1 MAQDFSDPLTSAAY
15 ASSKIESGSDPLRA
29 PSPVPAAGQQPNPS
43 AKSKSISTQSGYDP
57 LSLLTVK
64 KPTAQSRIVPS
75 ASTRQKP
82 VSPTPSKTA
91 ATGVNPKRF
100 SEVSSFSSPSSP
112 IIHPFSDPLS
122 SSSTSS
128 SDHEPYLNQSVYNH
142 SNSKGVTNVNQRSS
156 IASFPGGSKVSKVS
170 TTANSVPNSTPNS
183 PIPTQKAVPPAQ
195 RRESSYDQQRIKA
208 PQYLHITIPDTDR
221 KGKDG
226 MFLISVQTNMPRY
239 KRQSYQN
246 VTRSYLE
253 FARLREH
260 LVAEHPEVIVPVL
273 PPERSLVSA
282 SDIQSMRMFV
292 ERVGRHPILSQDYE
306 LQMFIESEFGFLPP
320 AKPNKILGKLLNIS
334 VKRFSS
340 GGNSVPSLG
349 DTDDEFEEE
358 RVVATKVDSKLQV
371 VMKCLDK
378 EIKARRDYSSRESEL
393 ATLSNSWAASEE
405 SPELSRKTFRAFKM
419 LAKPLDGMAKAS
431 KAQVG
436 GDATVLG
443 SYLEY
448 KLQHVQTLSG
458 ALDYRLSVLSEYD
471 SAIKSTE
478 SKRKTM
484 ERLRSSTNIN
494 PEKVTDS
501 IDDLE
506 DATLFEGNMKKR
518 MEQISSALAKD
529 LEGYKQQSQEDLLRV
544 LQQYS
549 LRQIGFERAKLEE
562 LLSVSAGLRIDHDRS
577 EEASGPVSENDYT
590 RGESSFVAAAPPI

>member
-1 MAQDFSDPLTSAAY
+1 MSQDFSDPLTSAAY
-15 ASSKIESGSDPLRA
+15 ASSKIESGTDPLRA
-29 PSPVPAAGQQPNPS
+29 PSPIPATVKQPDPS
-43 AKSKSISTQSGYDP
+43 TKPKSISVQSGHDP
-57 LSLLTVK
+57 LLSPTVK
-64 KPTAQSRIVPS
+64 KPTVQSGHTSS
-75 ASTRQKP
+75 ASNRQKIT
-82 VSPTPSKTA
+82 SPTSSKSA
-91 ATGVNPKRF
+91 ATGANPNRF
-100 SEVSSFSSPSSP
+100 SDVQSFSSPSSP
-112 IIHPFSDPLS
+112 ITHPFSDPLAS
-122 SSSTSS
+122 GSN
-128 SDHEPYLNQSVYNH
+128 DHEPYLSQNSH
-142 SNSKGVTNVNQRSS
+142 SNNYKNGSSVVKRSS
-156 IASFPGGSKVSKVS
+156 IATFPSSKVDP
-170 TTANSVPNSTPNS
+170 TTSSLPNSSSTS
-183 PIPTQKAVPPAQ
+183 PVQKAVPAAP
-195 RRESSYDQQRIKA
+195 RHESSYDQQRIKA
-208 PQYLHITIPDTDR
+208 PQYLHITIPDTDKR
-221 KGKDG
+221 GKDG

-253 FARLREH
+253 FVRLREH

-320 AKPNKILGKLLNIS
+320 AKPTKILGKLLNIS

-340 GGNSVPSLG
+340 GGGSAPSLG
-349 DTDDEFEEE
+349 DTDDEFEDE
-358 RVVATKVDSKLQV
+358 RVVATKIDSKLQTM
-371 VMKCLDK
+371 MKCLDK
-378 EIKARRDYSSRESEL
+378 EIKARRDFSSRESEL
-393 ATLSNSWAASEE
+393 ATLSNTWATSEE
-405 SPELSRKTFRAFKM
+405 SPDLARTFKM

-458 ALDYRLSVLSEYD
+458 ALDYRISVLSEYE

-484 ERLRSSTNIN
+484 ERLRASTNIN

-501 IDDLE
+501 IDELE
-506 DATLFEGNMKKR
+506 DAVLFEGNMKKR
-518 MEQISSALAKD
+518 MDQVSSALAKD
-529 LEGYKQQSQEDLLRV
+529 LEGYRHQSQEDLLRV

-562 LLSVSAGLRIDHDRS
+562 LLSVSGGLRIDQEQ
-577 EEASGPVSENDYT
+577 EEASSSAGSGND
-590 RGESSFVAAAPPI
+590 